1 MTAVGLAPRLDPT
14 TAEPLLASLGFV
26 ANSDLPDRPG
36 PAYLLVAIRP
46 DPTLRHYDPERIDY
60 WVTDGIH
67 GRRRDLT
74 RDARLPIETE
84 FSWGLIRI
92 VDRLDVSNEYLAFG
106 GRVAAA
112 AVDDTVIAVFTS
124 AAPIL
129 RRGGHS
135 QGWDHGAACAGAY
148 FARVLLA
155 IDYSPGFEARFSAAE
170 PVARYAAFVFD
181 LVGRYRRSAILR
193 AGDGRCGTSWK
204 PRSAASRRMNT
215 RRGLTASSS
224 LTRSHPRRSGPASD
238 ADSRTRGRQARS
250 CSGIG
255 RGQRSVRRRGG
266 RWRRAR

>member
-1 MTAVGLAPRLDPT
+1 MTAVGLPSRLDPT

-74 RDARLPIETE
+74 RDAQLPLETE

-92 VDRLDVSNEYLAFG
+92 VDRLNVSNEYLAFG

-170 PVARYAAFVFD
+170 PVARYAAFIFD

-193 AGDGRCGTSWK
+193 AGDGALWNVLE
-204 PRSAASRRMNT
+204 AEERRLQVDDHEAWAH
-215 RRGLTASSS
+215 GVELA
-224 LTRSHPRRSGPASD
+224 HEIAPEE
-238 ADSRTRGRQARS
+238 
-250 CSGIG
+250 
-255 RGQRSVRRRGG
+255 VRV
-266 RWRRAR
+266 RA

>member
-1 MTAVGLAPRLDPT
+1 MTAGLPSVDGLDPT
-14 TAEPLLASLGFV
+14 SARPLLASLGFV

-67 GRRRDLT
+67 GSRRELERES
-74 RDARLPIETE
+74 RLPIATE

-106 GRVAAA
+106 GRLAAA
-112 AVDDTVIAVFTS
+112 EVDDSVIAVFTS

-135 QGWDHGAACAGAY
+135 QGWDHGAACAGAF

-155 IDYSPGFEARFSAAE
+155 IDFVPGFEERFSASGA
-170 PVARYAAFVFD
+170 VARYAAFVFD
-181 LVGRYRRSAILR
+181 LAGRYRRSPVLR
-193 AGDGRCGTSWK
+193 AGDGTLWNLLEAEERRLRADDPEEWARGVELSQSMTSK
-204 PRSAASRRMNT
+204 ELAAGS
-215 RRGLTASSS
+215 
-224 LTRSHPRRSGPASD
+224 
-238 ADSRTRGRQARS
+238 
-250 CSGIG
+250 
-255 RGQRSVRRRGG
+255 
-266 RWRRAR
+266 

>member
-1 MTAVGLAPRLDPT
+1 MTTGPSLPRLDPA
-14 TAEPLLASLGFV
+14 TAQPMLASFGFV

-67 GRRRDLT
+67 GGRREVT
-74 RDARLPIETE
+74 RATRLPVETE

-112 AVDDTVIAVFTS
+112 EVDGSVIAVFTS

-155 IDYSPGFEARFSAAE
+155 IDYSPGFEARFSAAD
-170 PVARYAAFVFD
+170 PVARYAAFIVD
-181 LVGRYRRSAILR
+181 LAGRYRRSATLR
-193 AGDGRCGTSWK
+193 AGDGELWILLE
-204 PRSAASRRMNT
+204 AEERRLSEAHPDAWAHGIELAHEISPEEV
-215 RRGLTASSS
+215 RVTA
-224 LTRSHPRRSGPASD
+224 
-238 ADSRTRGRQARS
+238 
-250 CSGIG
+250 
-255 RGQRSVRRRGG
+255 
-266 RWRRAR
+266 